1 MAITAQEINAMLGA
15 IRRNPSLVRQIQDE
29 IDSLIADV
37 MLSESG
43 GTEFVNGS
51 GNGMAFTAQ
60 ITLSKR
66 ERLGLLQKVIE
77 HYNAGVTAGSYA
89 KTRFG

>member
-29 IDSLIADV
+29 IDALIADV

-66 ERLGLLQKVIE
+66 ERLGLLQKVLD
-77 HYNAGVTAGSYA
+77 HHAAGVTAGSYA